1 MQHEQWR
8 ATMMQ
13 GIQPK
18 TAKSVAAI
26 LEKELDSMIS
36 EWKRQVSLVP
46 SLTNILLSDA
56 DRTDHL
62 PKLFDEV
69 LCRLRGTRD
78 TEPLVSIAAAAHGRL
93 RFAQGYSVA
102 MLVEESR
109 ILEVTTFGTLQRH
122 QRELDRNQVLL
133 DVGII
138 ADEAD
143 RQLEE
148 TVVGFMAARA
158 AA

>member
-1 MQHEQWR
+1 MVKK
-8 ATMMQ
+8 
-13 GIQPK
+13 IQSK

-26 LEKELDSMIS
+26 LEQELDSMIR
-36 EWKRQVSLVP
+36 EWNRQVGLVP
-46 SLTNILLSDA
+46 RLTSILLSDA

-62 PKLFDEV
+62 PTLFDGV
-69 LCRLRGTRD
+69 LCRLRGNRA
-78 TEPLVSIAAAAHGRL
+78 TEPPVSIAAGAHGRL

-109 ILEVTTFGTLQRH
+109 LLEVTTFGALQRH
-122 QRELDRNQVLL
+122 AGDLDRNQVLP
-133 DVGII
+133 DVVII
-138 ADEAD
+138 ADEVD

-148 TVVGFMAARA
+148 TVVGFMVAQA

>member
-1 MQHEQWR
+1 V
-8 ATMMQ
+8 AKK
-13 GIQPK
+13 IQSR

-26 LEKELDSMIS
+26 LEQELDSMIT
-36 EWKRQVSLVP
+36 EWNRQVGLVP
-46 SLTNILLSDA
+46 RLTNIRLSDA
-56 DRTDHL
+56 DRTGHL

-69 LCRLRGTRD
+69 LCRLRGNRD
-78 TEPLVSIAAAAHGRL
+78 IEPPVSIAAGAHGRL

-109 ILEVTTFGTLQRH
+109 LLEVTTFGTLQHH
-122 QRELDRNQVLL
+122 QGDLDRNQLL
-133 DVGII
+133 PDVMII

-148 TVVGFMAARA
+148 TVAGFMVARA

>member
-1 MQHEQWR
+1 MQKIR
-8 ATMMQ
+8 S
-13 GIQPK
+13 K

-26 LEKELDSMIS
+26 LEQELGFMIKEWARRASM
-36 EWKRQVSLVP
+36 VP
-46 SLTNILLSDA
+46 SLTNILLSDT
-56 DRTDHL
+56 DRAGHL
-62 PKLFDEV
+62 PMLFNEIV
-69 LCRLRGTRD
+69 CRLLGNRD
-78 TEPLVSIAAAAHGRL
+78 TEPPVSIAAGAHGRL

-122 QRELDRNQVLL
+122 QNELDRKQVLP
-133 DVGII
+133 DVTII
-138 ADEAD
+138 ADESD

>member
-1 MQHEQWR
+1 MPQRMQS
-8 ATMMQ
+8 
-13 GIQPK
+13 K

-26 LEKELDSMIS
+26 LEQQLGSMIE
-36 EWKRQVSLVP
+36 EWKRRVSLVP
-46 SLTNILLSDA
+46 DLTNILLSDA
-56 DRTDHL
+56 DRTGHL
-62 PKLFDEV
+62 PGLFDEV
-69 LCRLRGTRD
+69 ISRLLGKRD
-78 TEPLVSIAAAAHGRL
+78 AEPPVSIAARAHGRR

-109 ILEVTTFGTLQRH
+109 ILEVTTFHTLQRH
-122 QRELDRNQVLL
+122 QRELDRNQVLP
-133 DVGII
+133 DVVII

-158 AA
+158 AAWRLS

>member
-1 MQHEQWR
+1 
-8 ATMMQ
+8 MQ
-13 GIQPK
+13 GIQPE

-56 DRTDHL
+56 DRTGHL
-62 PKLFDEV
+62 PMLFDDV
-69 LCRLRGTRD
+69 LCRLRGNRD

-102 MLVEESR
+102 MLVDESR
-109 ILEVTTFGTLQRH
+109 ILEVTTFGALQRH
-122 QRELDRNQVLL
+122 QVELDRNQLL
-133 DVGII
+133 QDVGII

-143 RQLEE
+143 RPVQLSRKVCKFEQP
-148 TVVGFMAARA
+148 
-158 AA
+158 